1 MSKELV
7 WNRFSMRTVFH
18 VSLANENDIFLSVC
32 NVTVSS
38 AGVGSQSGLNFGEIK
53 SSPGIRGPVS
63 CYFRSVSLQSVK
75 SHLPY
80 SSNSEYW
87 FGRLQ
92 YVLLRVEIR
101 FKYGNR
107 VLWCLMSQSNMLT
120 WCMMPFDVN
129 INFIQTCLNLQV
141 DTTFKG
147 YYKDMKWQA
156 TRHTHSPRWLS
167 LRALSCLSI
176 NQ

>member
-92 YVLLRVEIR
+92 CNVLLKLEIR

-107 VLWCLMSQSNMLT
+107 VLWCLSLTCWHDVWCPLMSILTLSRLVSTQGLLQRHEMTGNVML
-120 WCMMPFDVN
+120 
-129 INFIQTCLNLQV
+129 
-141 DTTFKG
+141 K
-147 YYKDMKWQA
+147 
-156 TRHTHSPRWLS
+156 H
-167 LRALSCLSI
+167 
-176 NQ
+176 